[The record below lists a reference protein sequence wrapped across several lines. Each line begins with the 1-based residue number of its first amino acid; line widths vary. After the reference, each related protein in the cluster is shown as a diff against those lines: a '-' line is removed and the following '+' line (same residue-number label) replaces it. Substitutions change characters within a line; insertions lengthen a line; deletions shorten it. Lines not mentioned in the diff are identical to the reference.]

1 MRWRSASNRL
11 VVQVVIPVLA
21 WSVLAASPVEA
32 AGPAE
37 LIVINANVITVDHD
51 QPRAQAFAVAGGR
64 FTVVGSNAQVRAASD
79 DKTRVIDATGLTIIP
94 GFNDAHLHPRPLYS
108 DASPHSSVDC
118 SPAAVSSI
126 AAMVGALR
134 KKAENTPAGQ
144 WIRGSRYQETKL
156 GRQPTRYDLDR
167 VSKRHPIRV
176 SHSSGHVRVFNSY
189 ALRLAKVTRDTAD
202 PPGGRFDRDQHGV
215 PNGVCREN
223 AAAIV
228 RDAGPDDPRPT
239 TEEKVQGL
247 LARFRLYAARG
258 ITSVQDAGNNSMSK
272 LMLYDAARAAGQ
284 PLRVYLML
292 SRYEL
297 SKLVQLK
304 AAQQLGDDRLKLGAI
319 KRFHGNSLSGQTCW
333 LYEPYADRPDYFGI
347 PPRRSQDY
355 LDARI
360 LEIHQAGLQACV
372 HANGDREIDMVLN
385 AIQRAVQRAP
395 DIAHRHRIEHCS
407 VVNERILGRIKSLGV
422 VIAPHSYVY
431 EHGDKMQAYGE
442 QRWNMMHPNR
452 SAIELGIVV
461 AGTSDSPVS
470 AADPLLRI
478 QSMVTRTSAE
488 GQVYGP
494 RQKVTVEQA
503 IRCWTLGSAHAAF
516 DEKIKGSITQGKL
529 ADFVMLAADP
539 AEVPPHTIKDI
550 TVVRTVVG
558 GKTVYR
564 DPGRGSADPSQSH
577 GLR

>member
-1 MRWRSASNRL
+1 MWSRSSAQRL
-11 VVQVVIPVLA
+11 AARVAKAVLV
-21 WSVLAASPVEA
+21 WSVLTGSQVEA
-32 AGPAE
+32 VGPAE
-37 LIVINANVITVDHD
+37 LIVVNAQVITVDRD
-51 QPRAQAFAVAGGR
+51 RPRAQAFAVSGGR
-64 FTVVGSNAQVRAASD
+64 FTVVGTNAQVRAVSD
-79 DKTRVIDATGLTIIP
+79 DKTRVIDATGLTITP
-94 GFNDAHLHPRPLYS
+94 GFNDAHLHPRPLY
-108 DASPHSSVDC
+108 DETSPHSSVDC
-118 SPAAVSSI
+118 SPAAVTSI
-126 AAMVGALR
+126 ADMVAALR
-134 KKAENTPAGQ
+134 KKAQSTPDGQ

-167 VSKRHPIRV
+167 VSTRHPIRV
-176 SHSSGHVRVFNSY
+176 THSSGHVRVFNSY
-189 ALRLAKVTRDTAD
+189 ALRLAKITRDTAD
-202 PPGGRFDRDQHGV
+202 PPGGRFDRDQRGV
-215 PNGVCREN
+215 PNGVCREK
-223 AAAIV
+223 AAAMV
-228 RDAGPDDPRPT
+228 RAAGPDDPRPT
-239 TEEKVQGL
+239 TEEQVQGL

-258 ITSVQDAGNNSMSK
+258 ITSVQDAGSNSMSK

-304 AAQQLGDDRLKLGAI
+304 AARQLGDDRLKLGAI

-347 PPRRSQDY
+347 PPRRSQEY

-407 VVNERILGRIKSLGV
+407 VVNDRILARIKQLGV

-452 SAIELGIVV
+452 SAIEMGIVV
-461 AGTSDSPVS
+461 AGTSDAPVS
-470 AADPLLRI
+470 AADPLLRM

-488 GQVYGP
+488 GKVYGP

-503 IRCWTLGSAHAAF
+503 IKCWTLGSARAAF
-516 DEKIKGSITQGKL
+516 DEQIKGSITEGKL
-529 ADFVMLAADP
+529 ADFVMLSADP
-539 AEVPPHTIKDI
+539 REVPPHTIKDI
-550 TVVRTVVG
+550 TVVQTVVG

-564 DPGRGSADPSQSH
+564 DPGSGSADPSQPD
-577 GLR
+577 GVR